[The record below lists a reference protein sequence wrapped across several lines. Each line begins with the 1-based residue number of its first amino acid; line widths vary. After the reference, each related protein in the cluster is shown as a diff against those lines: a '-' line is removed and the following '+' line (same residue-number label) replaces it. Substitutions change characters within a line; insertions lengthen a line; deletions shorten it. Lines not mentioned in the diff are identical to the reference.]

1 VVQRGLV
8 SRDGVNASGWLD
20 EFTAVEQ
27 PPEVDDRNAILVQVF
42 RTNQPQAL
50 HQIQDLVGFSH
61 GDQMLLNG
69 CRYQQVSPK
78 YYILHNG
85 SMTRFGGSE
94 DYRQV
99 PDIAQIAWAFDC

>member
-1 VVQRGLV
+1 MQRGLV
-8 SRDGVNASGWLD
+8 SGDGVNASGWLD

-27 PPEVDDRNAILVQVF
+27 PPEVDDRDAMLVQVF

-78 YYILHNG
+78 YYILHNR

-94 DYRQV
+94 DHRQV